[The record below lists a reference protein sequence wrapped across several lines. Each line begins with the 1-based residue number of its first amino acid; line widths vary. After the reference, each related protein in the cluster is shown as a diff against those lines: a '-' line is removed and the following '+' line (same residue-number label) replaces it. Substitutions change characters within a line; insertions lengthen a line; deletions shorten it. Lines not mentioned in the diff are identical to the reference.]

1 MVQPI
6 LPPYV
11 VELLPDKTNAT
22 AVIGWLFFGISA
34 AGAIASILAGRVI
47 GRIGIQRV
55 LLIAAIGVAV
65 FLIPMGFVNS
75 VIALSVLAIVMSLF
89 GGFLTTSA
97 VTLLPTVVTAAALSS
112 MFGLYQSVQALSA
125 QLGPAVGGIIAAN
138 LSYSATFFIA
148 GAILVFLGLPMFA
161 IFKRIASVHKV
172 IEEPLPHQIE
182 KSVDSQTPSTGR

>member
-1 MVQPI
+1 
-6 LPPYV
+6 
-11 VELLPDKTNAT
+11 
-22 AVIGWLFFGISA
+22 
-34 AGAIASILAGRVI
+34 
-47 GRIGIQRV
+47 
-55 LLIAAIGVAV
+55 
-65 FLIPMGFVNS
+65 MGFVNS

-138 LSYSATFFIA
+138 FSYSATFFIA
-148 GAILVFLGLPMFA
+148 GAILVFLGLPMVA
-161 IFKRIASVHKV
+161 VFKRIAAVHKV
-172 IEEPLPHQIE
+172 VEEPQPHQIE